1 MFSMIPSQPDLPPRR
16 AAVYVRVSADH
27 QQPAASKQM
36 DVNGDLAKRHGMQ
49 MVKEYSDEGR
59 GGLDDQG
66 WDSSRK

>member
-1 MFSMIPSQPDLPPRR
+1 
-16 AAVYVRVSADH
+16 VSADH

-49 MVKEYSDEGR
+49 MVKEYSDEGQ